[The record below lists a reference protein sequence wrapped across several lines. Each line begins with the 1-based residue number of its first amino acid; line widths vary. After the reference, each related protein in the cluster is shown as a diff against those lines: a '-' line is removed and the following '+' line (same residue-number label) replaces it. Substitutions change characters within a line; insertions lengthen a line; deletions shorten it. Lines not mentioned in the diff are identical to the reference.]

1 MSNGH
6 GRDSDEA
13 RPVAPTEAN
22 KEVVRRFVGEVFGG
36 DFDAVDEIV
45 AEDFQPHSWGPMP
58 PGREA
63 LKEAMRRVSAGLS
76 DGRMEIE
83 DMIAEGDRV
92 AVRLASSARHTG
104 TFMGLPPTGRTYSIP
119 EIHIFR
125 VRDGQVVEHWREM
138 DTAALVRQLQGGS
151 EGRTG
156 H

>member
-1 MSNGH
+1 MSDDH
-6 GRDSDEA
+6 GRRSGEPRA
-13 RPVAPTEAN
+13 AASTEAN
-22 KEVVRRFVGEVFGG
+22 KAVVRRFVDEVFGG
-36 DFDAVDEIV
+36 EFEAVDEIV

-92 AVRLASSARHTG
+92 AVRLTSSARHTG
-104 TFMGLPPTGRTYSIP
+104 TFMGLPATGRTYSVP

-125 VRDGQVVEHWREM
+125 VRDGQVTEHWREM
-138 DTAALVRQLQGGS
+138 DTGALLRQLQGGS